1 MGKDELLHFR
11 LRSERSR
18 ERIRREDLEKQVRQ
32 KVKQKR
38 ELWKQRRDMPFVPLE
53 KPYQKGFVR
62 FFVVREDVLRSKDA
76 AFFQE
81 LLLKINTFF
90 YSENK
95 KFQKR
100 KRKYGRKIYVDRI
113 QNLKKLNLREWKDP
127 KLGLTEKERS
137 YFVRVEEY
145 SHRKKCVDIYY
156 EFTEAWRYVLRIKP
170 NMITHYKPV
179 DVELERE
186 LSLLD
191 SFLERD
197 KNKGIYYKK
206 IIGGSSKWRRKPE
219 DKNPLKQSNFS
230 SQITSATEIV
240 EQFMDFGVHD
250 FKI

>member
-1 MGKDELLHFR
+1 
-11 LRSERSR
+11 
-18 ERIRREDLEKQVRQ
+18 
-32 KVKQKR
+32 
-38 ELWKQRRDMPFVPLE
+38 
-53 KPYQKGFVR
+53 
-62 FFVVREDVLRSKDA
+62 VVREDVLRSKDA

-113 QNLKKLNLREWKDP
+113 QNLKKLNVREWKDP

-137 YFVRVEEY
+137 FFVRVEEY
-145 SHRKKCVDIYY
+145 CHRKKCIDIYY

-179 DVELERE
+179 DIELERE
-186 LSLLD
+186 LSLLN
-191 SFLERD
+191 SFLKQHKIE
-197 KNKGIYYKK
+197 GIYYKK
-206 IIGGSSKWRRKPE
+206 IIGKTCKWYRKAKE
-219 DKNPLKQSNFS
+219 KNPFKQSNFS
-230 SQITSATEIV
+230 SQKASATEIA
-240 EQFMDFGVHD
+240 EQFMDVEVQY